1 MKHFFFW
8 INKIKLIFIVC
19 KNNIINFWTTCVYSC
34 AGDQLQPIVEK
45 LTTRNAVFTVIADS
59 CHSGGLLRKA
69 YEQIGYSV
77 IDQGVMEP

>member
-1 MKHFFFW
+1 VFY
-8 INKIKLIFIVC
+8 INEIKLIFTVC
-19 KNNIINFWTTCVYSC
+19 KNNIINFWTTCVCSC
-34 AGDQLQPIVEK
+34 AGEQLQPIVEK